1 MTHALIT
8 IPTMRNCEIN
18 SQIYIIIILKR
29 IMCDITNPRLQDS
42 TSQEML
48 DKMIL
53 NRERFCCDCDNRAKE

>member
-8 IPTMRNCEIN
+8 IPTMRNCEIK

-29 IMCDITNPRLQDS
+29 IMCDITNPRFQDS
-42 TSQEML
+42 SSQEMLL

-53 NRERFCCDCDNRAKE
+53 NRERFCCDRAKE